1 MSIRKA
7 EESDFEI
14 IDSLSNELGYERQT
28 KDIVERRLKT
38 ILSSSVDNLFVYEK
52 IGNVKG
58 WIHFF
63 IANRVASES
72 FVEIGGLVVDSSA
85 RREGIGK
92 SLVEFVK
99 QWAKNNN
106 YEIRVRCNTQRK
118 ETHVFYE
125 SLSFMNKKSQ
135 YVFQND
141 LKEFI

>member
-14 IDSLSNELGYERQT
+14 IDRLSNELGYKKQT
-28 KDIVERRLKT
+28 KDIVDKRLQS
-38 ILSSSVDNLFVYEK
+38 ILKSSVDNLFVYEDLNK
-52 IGNVKG
+52 VKG

-63 IANRVASES
+63 VANRVASES
-72 FVEIGGLVVDSSA
+72 FVEIGGLVVDSSV

-92 SLVEFVK
+92 SLVVFAK
-99 QWAKNNN
+99 QWARNNN

-125 SLSFMNKKSQ
+125 ALSFVNKKSQ
-135 YVFQND
+135 TVFQID
-141 LKEFI
+141 F